1 MVVVSVCLALVLL
14 AGLDRWLE
22 PGRAVRWGLWLLMV
36 SSISGGALWA
46 CRTLL
51 YRRSLVAVARDLE
64 RRAAIPDALLSTGAA
79 YVQRPPRDAGRWM
92 INRTITLAAEAAAA
106 ITAWPRISPLPRR
119 LPVIALMATVVLGL
133 VAASPAVRPWVVRA
147 AYPGSALARPGA
159 WRIEVLVGPSQVP
172 AGSEPDLA
180 VAISGGVPGHVTAVV
195 EWSNGRTEQRPLR
208 LSDDR
213 SRWQLTLPPVTSALT
228 WQIEARLQ
236 PGGPVLGESDRQ
248 YLDLAPGLLP
258 LGVRVRVIPPAYS
271 GLPSTTVSGDCAV
284 IAGSL
289 IEVEATVASGG
300 AHLVAATV
308 ICEPDDAGL
317 RQEIPAQISEAT
329 VKATW
334 TARTA
339 HRWGLRLI
347 ASGGHESLPEQ
358 RWQVAVTSDG
368 PPLVRVEMVPATIA
382 ADGREA
388 VTVVVEDDV
397 ALGEAVMEI
406 HRDHLE
412 GPLLAR
418 VPVPGDSPRRRSS
431 ALLIDAA
438 ELGLA
443 AGDSLA
449 LIAVA
454 TDHAGHTTRSEPAMI
469 LITADGD
476 GWTALA
482 ERLGVVR
489 RATLA
494 ASTILTEL
502 AEVSERS
509 GPETGGKELLSARL
523 TACLA
528 ELSASTQPWPS
539 VVSPLSDVPAQNAVA
554 NVNWWTQ
561 SAAKMSLSAEPAALS
576 AQLRLMND
584 ELHALAQVIDGQ
596 RLRVVRMVAAR
607 EADAAALAIHRHAT
621 AMLADHAWQ
630 TKPMPGL
637 NAIFSADA
645 DDAPLIAGGIE
656 LPAVLD
662 RELPGLGR
670 EHLRIR
676 WQGLLRVPDPGGEL
690 EVTADDGVALSIAG
704 RECLPA
710 EAWGDHGPTTWR
722 SGVLP
727 GGWQSIDLRWRQGS
741 GGSLLRVSWIGKAT
755 ELTADE
761 LRATASAPWLM
772 TTDATAAGAQAH
784 VLDHQRQRL
793 ATLASNAL
801 PPLPVPSESPWTVGT
816 LPALENEAKA
826 IAASLSQ
833 RAAAPAESAPGF
845 TGSGPL
851 ATALN
856 LAELAVGPARR
867 PLPETASTNSSDD
880 LRPAVARAWRWLAL
894 AADAVGEEPA
904 SGRQRLERESLRV
917 AALAPASVL
926 DQDIARI
933 TAEIARLRTDGR
945 ASSPF
950 IPPLT
955 SPRTKLT
962 KTGRVDARRDLAAA
976 AHVLAGEIRGQL
988 PNAAVE
994 AESVEALD
1002 QSLRHLP
1009 PSDNP
1014 AAVLAGDAQAAQ
1026 AAHALTE
1033 RLRGGAARALAD
1045 TVRADAVP
1053 ADGARRLARA
1063 MAELN
1068 AAAGR
1073 LDIITGRELASPVPA
1088 AVAVAAVSEVLPPA
1102 VTSAGFARARLSA
1115 PTLDDRGIGGF
1126 RPDQQAAI
1134 RAYLARARQRL
1145 KNAP

>member
-1 MVVVSVCLALVLL
+1 MAVVSICVALVVL
-14 AGLDRWLE
+14 AGIDRWLE

-64 RRAAIPDALLSTGAA
+64 RRAAIADALLSTGAA
-79 YVQRPPRDAGRWM
+79 YVQRPPRDAGIWM

-119 LPVIALMATVVLGL
+119 LPVIALMTGLVLGL
-133 VAASPAVRPWVVRA
+133 LAASPVVRPWLVRA
-147 AYPGSALARPGA
+147 ACPGSALARPGA
-159 WRIEVLVGPSQVP
+159 WRIAVLTSQSQVP

-195 EWSNGRTEQRPLR
+195 EWSNGRTERRPLR

-300 AHLVAATV
+300 ARLVAATV
-308 ICEPDDAGL
+308 ICEPDDAGV
-317 RQEIPAQISEAT
+317 RQEIPAQISEVT

-334 TARTA
+334 TARTP

-358 RWQVAVTSDG
+358 RWHVAVTSDG
-368 PPLVRVEMVPATIA
+368 PPRVRFEAVPATIA

-406 HRDHLE
+406 HRDHFE

-418 VPVPGDSPRRRSS
+418 VPVPGASPRRRSS

-443 AGDSLA
+443 DGDSLA

-482 ERLGVVR
+482 ERLGVIQ
-489 RATLA
+489 RASLA
-494 ASTILTEL
+494 ATTILTEL
-502 AEVSERS
+502 VEVSERS
-509 GPETGGKELLSARL
+509 GLEAGGNELLSARL

-539 VVSPLSDVPAQNAVA
+539 VVSPLSDVPVQNAVA

-576 AQLRLMND
+576 AHLRLMND

-596 RLRVVRMVAAR
+596 RLRVARTVAAR

-621 AMLADHAWQ
+621 ALLADHAWQ

-637 NAIFSADA
+637 SATFSADA

-676 WQGLLRVPDPGGEL
+676 WQGLLRVPDSGGEL
-690 EVTADDGVALSIAG
+690 ELTADDGVALSIAG

-727 GGWQSIDLRWRQGS
+727 GGWQPIDLRWRQGS
-741 GGSLLRVSWIGKAT
+741 AGSLLRVAWVGKTT
-755 ELTADE
+755 ELTADD
-761 LRATASAPWLM
+761 LRATASSPWLM
-772 TTDATAAGAQAH
+772 TTDATAAKAQAH

-793 ATLASNAL
+793 EALASNAL
-801 PPLPVPSESPWTVGT
+801 PPLPAPSESPWTVVT
-816 LPALENEAKA
+816 LPALVTESKA
-826 IAASLSQ
+826 IAATLSQ
-833 RAAAPAESAPGF
+833 RAAAAESVPGF
-845 TGSGPL
+845 TGGGPL

-867 PLPETASTNSSDD
+867 PLQATASSNSGD

-894 AADAVGEEPA
+894 AADAVGEDPA

-933 TAEIARLRTDGR
+933 TAEIARLRTDSR
-945 ASSPF
+945 ASSPI

-955 SPRTKLT
+955 SPRAKLT
-962 KTGRVDARRDLAAA
+962 MTGRVEARRDLAVA
-976 AHVLAGEIRGQL
+976 AHLLAGEIRGQL
-988 PNAAVE
+988 PNAAVD

-1002 QSLRHLP
+1002 QSLRQLP
-1009 PSDNP
+1009 PGDKP
-1014 AAVLAGDAQAAQ
+1014 AAVLAADVQAAQ
-1026 AAHALTE
+1026 AARAMTE

-1045 TVRADAVP
+1045 TVRADAAP

-1063 MAELN
+1063 MAQLN

-1073 LDIITGRELASPVPA
+1073 LAMITGRELASPVPA
-1088 AVAVAAVSEVLPPA
+1088 AVPVAAVNEFLPPA

-1145 KNAP
+1145 KTAP